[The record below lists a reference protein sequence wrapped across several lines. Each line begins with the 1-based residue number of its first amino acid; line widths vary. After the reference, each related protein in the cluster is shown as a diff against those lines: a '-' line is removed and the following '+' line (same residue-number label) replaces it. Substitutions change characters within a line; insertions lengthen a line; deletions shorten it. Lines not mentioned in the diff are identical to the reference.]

1 MSASALSAAE
11 MEAVRH
17 ASEMEGVDFTLVRER
32 MRLTPTERVER
43 NVEAWAFL
51 QELREAGRR
60 ARAGA
65 RDEDVAPR

>member
-17 ASEMEGVDFTLVRER
+17 AFTLVRER